1 LRLLTKLAEVIS
13 NVKYYLFHGYSLDIN
28 DDRIIITRV
37 SNWDDWK
44 KEIPINAKIHKAI
57 KREFGI

>member
-1 LRLLTKLAEVIS
+1 LRLLTKLAEVIAQ
-13 NVKYYLFHGYSLDIN
+13 VKFYLANGYSFDIN

-57 KREFGI
+57 KTEFGI